1 MVMRRVLKHHV
12 CLCVL
17 STAIVAGLAL
27 ITSQKVY
34 AQAQNCGGWVQSSEG
49 LWSRHHDEKEGKIV
63 CNSSSGTRTLEGER
77 TIDMSDPD
85 EEAVKITGSKADIT
99 IGDNLLTVKNG
110 DRSDKSAIRVEQ
122 GARLTLK
129 ENVSITNVQKV
140 MEVDGSGS
148 VITVNGGTFGLKD
161 AIGARNGE
169 GRVMIE
175 VKKGGR
181 IVFDK
186 RAVGSLTISGGEGA
200 TTKVTGIEVSGT
212 GGEVEVRKGT
222 TVSFTGVTE
231 AIKIKG
237 SAEATVSGGG
247 TINVTGKSTGIKMEG
262 LGKADVMNLT
272 VNGSG
277 GTTVTG
283 AEVSNGT
290 LMMNMVKLMQVTT
303 GAKVTGGGTLKVLEG
318 TITGKGTG
326 TGVEMDSSGTVTL
339 TSVKISEFAKGVE
352 AKNGQLVINGTSTIT
367 VTDGGT
373 GVKVSGSATA
383 DLTRVKIT
391 VTGMYGTGLNITGGS
406 ATMMGGEIT
415 GTGGAESRSTGV
427 KMDSSG
433 TVTLNTVNVSG
444 VQTGVEVTKGTLKV
458 TEGSIGGK
466 TWGVKVS
473 ESATADLTRVG
484 ITVTGMYGT
493 GLNITGGSATMTGGS
508 ITGSGGAVS
517 TGTGVKMDS
526 SGTVTLNTVNV
537 SNFKTG
543 VQVTKGTLKVTEGSI
558 EGKTWGVKVDG
569 SGRLEM
575 NGGTIEG
582 ENGTGVWMEGG
593 GTAKLTGVTVTGGS
607 QGVRVQESGT
617 LVMTEGSIE
626 FKGDY
631 GVHVRDNATAKLT
644 EVTITGS
651 GTGVY
656 AGTAKTVTLNMVDI
670 SQVQMGVNAAAGQLV
685 MNMGTIT
692 VTNGGTGV
700 KVSGTATSAELKGT
714 QIKGNGGGTGIT
726 AAGKKV
732 TMTNVDISKV
742 QLGVEVKKGTGTMTI
757 TGGSIK
763 EVKWGIN
770 MEGGKKLVMDGGT
783 TISFTDGYGVKIQ
796 NNVTAELMGTVITGN
811 GGGTGVTAMGTGSV
825 TMNMVEI
832 SNVQMGVNAT
842 GGTVTITGGWIR
854 EVEKG
859 IDMEKGTLVVKDGT
873 RIEFKGKHGVRV
885 GGGVTSATLTNVMI
899 EGTDGKGTGVWMEG
913 TGNVT
918 LTSVDISKVQLGVEV
933 KKGTGTMTI
942 TGGSMTD
949 VQMGID
955 MAGSGTLTVEDGTR
969 IEFKG
974 THGVKV
980 GGSVTSATLTGVTI
994 RGTGGDGTGTGVH
1007 AEGGKVTV
1015 TGGWIREV
1023 QTGIDMAGKGTLTV
1037 SGTEIQF
1044 KNGHGVRVGEKVTS
1058 ATLTNVQI
1066 KGTDGK
1072 GMGVHAEGGKV
1083 TVTGGWIR
1091 EVQTGIDMA
1100 GKGTLKV
1107 EDGTRIEFKGTHG
1120 VKVGG
1125 SVTSATLTGVTIR
1138 GTGGDG
1144 TGTGV
1149 HAEGGKVTVKG
1160 GSITNVLTGIDMS
1173 GSGTLKVEDG
1183 TRISFK
1189 GTHGIGVWGDV
1200 TVSLTGTKIMGEGN
1214 GSDGSSTGIGVI
1226 MAGKTMTMDKVDIS
1240 GVAMGVYAGSGK
1252 LVIREGTTINFAKT
1266 YGVKVGASVTSTE
1279 LTRVTI
1285 VGEGKG
1291 TGVYA
1296 GGKTMMITGG
1306 SITNVQM
1313 GVRVMA
1319 GELEIKDGTV
1329 ITVTENGTGVG
1340 VWGGTATAELTEVTI
1355 KGEGSNGSNT
1365 GIGVIMAGSSGTM
1378 KDVRI
1383 SGVGMGVEVKA
1394 GNLTI
1399 TGGEIKEVQTGI
1411 AMMGDGKLTVEDN
1424 TTISFTRG
1432 YGVKVGGMVTSAQL
1446 TKVTITGT
1454 DGKGKGVYAKGGT
1467 VMVSGGWIRGVQT
1480 GIDMSGSGTLT
1491 VKDGTVIT
1499 VTENGYGVG
1508 VWGGTATA
1516 ELTEVT
1522 IKGEGEGKGTGVYAE
1537 GGNLTVKG
1545 GWIREVEK
1553 GIVMIGDGMLMVKDN
1568 TTIHFTRGYGV
1579 YVGGGATSTELK
1591 DVQIKGEKSG
1601 YGVYAGG
1608 EGRVTVKGGSIKEV
1622 QTGIVMMGKGTLEVK
1637 DNTTIHFTRGY
1648 GVYMGGGATSTELTN
1663 VQIKGG
1669 RSGYGVY
1676 VSGGTVMVSGGSIKG
1691 VWKGVEV
1698 LAGDLTVKGGTTI
1711 HFIGDGAGVY
1721 VEEKVKSATLTKVTI
1736 RGTGGDGS
1744 TGVIMESSG
1753 TMTDVDISNVQM
1765 GVTAMGGAVTI
1776 TGGSI
1781 KEVEKGIVMIGDGM
1795 LMVKGKTE
1803 IQFEKGD
1810 GYGVYMEGSV
1820 NASLMDVTI
1829 TGEEK
1834 KGTGVYAEG
1843 GKVWLENVHISEVGT
1858 GVEVMRGEAWLKE
1871 THLGNVAK
1879 GMNIENGD
1887 VYMEKG
1893 SIEFDGEHGI
1903 HLKQGNVDLRGVS
1916 MTYTGSD
1923 KTANFINVEGGTVL
1937 AENVTITGND
1947 KGQGLKVIKGGA
1959 VWLKNTT
1966 FTNVKNGMTVEGRS
1980 TIRMEK
1986 GGITFKEG
1994 HGIYLSGGQALL
2006 SSFNITGQGRKSIG
2020 MGVSNSGE
2028 VMMRGV
2034 EISKVGMGIRM
2045 TSGNLVM
2052 NRGSIA
2058 FNGDYGI
2065 NLVLGHALLNELTI
2079 TGSGISNTG
2088 TGVEVGYGGKVIM
2101 KGVNVSGVAMGV
2113 QVTTSSGA
2121 AWLKETYFT
2130 DVKNGIIVTEGN
2142 VIMDKGGIAFK
2153 GDYGINLAKGN
2164 VVLKSV
2170 NMTYAGSDKT
2180 ANFMRVEGGTV
2191 LAENVTISTSGNV
2204 SKGLGLKVIK
2214 DGKVVLK
2221 NTTFTNVKNGM
2232 TVTEG
2237 VVRMEGGEISFDG
2250 KHGIDLIQGQV
2261 ALMVVK
2267 MTYQG
2272 NSPTADFIKITGEDT
2287 TTNAVETILSK
2298 KKAAVVA
2305 ANLTINGNGHG
2316 QGLHVIRGGRVVL
2329 MKPTYT
2335 DVYNGMTIKEG
2346 AVQVLGGEMT
2356 FKGEHAVYLN
2366 RGHALLTNVAMKY
2379 TGDNDKS
2386 TFLKV
2391 EAKGNALNTADIRG
2405 TGIKIEGNGHVQGV
2419 HVENGGRVMLE
2430 SAVFSNIKNGVTV
2443 LNGEFWMKKGEIEFK
2458 GEHAVSL
2465 STGKVVL
2472 NGVIMNYGGDR
2483 RVKRGANSTKFIKV
2497 EGKGANLTAVK
2508 VMIIGNDNGQADGL
2522 MV

>member
-1 MVMRRVLKHHV
+1 MK
-12 CLCVL
+12 
-17 STAIVAGLAL
+17 AG
-27 ITSQKVY
+27 
-34 AQAQNCGGWVQSSEG
+34 
-49 LWSRHHDEKEGKIV
+49 
-63 CNSSSGTRTLEGER
+63 
-77 TIDMSDPD
+77 
-85 EEAVKITGSKADIT
+85 
-99 IGDNLLTVKNG
+99 
-110 DRSDKSAIRVEQ
+110 
-122 GARLTLK
+122 
-129 ENVSITNVQKV
+129 
-140 MEVDGSGS
+140 
-148 VITVNGGTFGLKD
+148 
-161 AIGARNGE
+161 
-169 GRVMIE
+169 
-175 VKKGGR
+175 
-181 IVFDK
+181 
-186 RAVGSLTISGGEGA
+186 
-200 TTKVTGIEVSGT
+200 
-212 GGEVEVRKGT
+212 
-222 TVSFTGVTE
+222 
-231 AIKIKG
+231 
-237 SAEATVSGGG
+237 
-247 TINVTGKSTGIKMEG
+247 
-262 LGKADVMNLT
+262 
-272 VNGSG
+272 
-277 GTTVTG
+277 
-283 AEVSNGT
+283 
-290 LMMNMVKLMQVTT
+290 
-303 GAKVTGGGTLKVLEG
+303 
-318 TITGKGTG
+318 
-326 TGVEMDSSGTVTL
+326 
-339 TSVKISEFAKGVE
+339 
-352 AKNGQLVINGTSTIT
+352 
-367 VTDGGT
+367 
-373 GVKVSGSATA
+373 
-383 DLTRVKIT
+383 DL
-391 VTGMYGTGLNITGGS
+391 
-406 ATMMGGEIT
+406 
-415 GTGGAESRSTGV
+415 
-427 KMDSSG
+427 
-433 TVTLNTVNVSG
+433 
-444 VQTGVEVTKGTLKV
+444 
-458 TEGSIGGK
+458 
-466 TWGVKVS
+466 
-473 ESATADLTRVG
+473 
-484 ITVTGMYGT
+484 
-493 GLNITGGSATMTGGS
+493 
-508 ITGSGGAVS
+508 
-517 TGTGVKMDS
+517 
-526 SGTVTLNTVNV
+526 
-537 SNFKTG
+537 
-543 VQVTKGTLKVTEGSI
+543 
-558 EGKTWGVKVDG
+558 
-569 SGRLEM
+569 
-575 NGGTIEG
+575 
-582 ENGTGVWMEGG
+582 
-593 GTAKLTGVTVTGGS
+593 
-607 QGVRVQESGT
+607 
-617 LVMTEGSIE
+617 
-626 FKGDY
+626 
-631 GVHVRDNATAKLT
+631 
-644 EVTITGS
+644 
-651 GTGVY
+651 
-656 AGTAKTVTLNMVDI
+656 
-670 SQVQMGVNAAAGQLV
+670 
-685 MNMGTIT
+685 
-692 VTNGGTGV
+692 
-700 KVSGTATSAELKGT
+700 
-714 QIKGNGGGTGIT
+714 
-726 AAGKKV
+726 
-732 TMTNVDISKV
+732 
-742 QLGVEVKKGTGTMTI
+742 TI

-763 EVKWGIN
+763 GVKWGIN

-796 NNVTAELMGTVITGN
+796 NNVTAELTNVKIMGSGSSQ
-811 GGGTGVTAMGTGSV
+811 GTGVTAEGTGNV
-825 TMNMVEI
+825 TMTSVNI
-832 SNVQMGVNAT
+832 SQVQVGVNAT

-854 EVEKG
+854 EVQTG

-873 RIEFKGKHGVRV
+873 RIEFTGTHGVKV
-885 GGGVTSATLTNVMI
+885 GTAVTSATLTNVMI
-899 EGTDGKGTGVWMEG
+899 EGTNGKGMGVYAEG

-918 LTSVDISKVQLGVEV
+918 LTSVGISKVQVGVEV
-933 KKGTGTMTI
+933 TGNGDLTVKGGEI
-942 TGGSMTD
+942 TN

-955 MAGSGTLTVEDGTR
+955 MSGSGTLTVEDNTTISFTGDGT
-969 IEFKG
+969 
-974 THGVKV
+974 GVKV
-980 GGSVTSATLTGVTI
+980 GATVQSATLTGVTI

-1007 AEGGKVTV
+1007 AEGGN
-1015 TGGWIREV
+1015 
-1023 QTGIDMAGKGTLTV
+1023 L
-1037 SGTEIQF
+1037 
-1044 KNGHGVRVGEKVTS
+1044 
-1058 ATLTNVQI
+1058 
-1066 KGTDGK
+1066 
-1072 GMGVHAEGGKV
+1072 
-1083 TVTGGWIR
+1083 
-1091 EVQTGIDMA
+1091 
-1100 GKGTLKV
+1100 
-1107 EDGTRIEFKGTHG
+1107 
-1120 VKVGG
+1120 
-1125 SVTSATLTGVTIR
+1125 
-1138 GTGGDG
+1138 
-1144 TGTGV
+1144 
-1149 HAEGGKVTVKG
+1149 TVKG

-1200 TVSLTGTKIMGEGN
+1200 TVSLTGTKIMGGGSN
-1214 GSDGSSTGIGVI
+1214 GATGIGVI
-1226 MAGKTMTMDKVDIS
+1226 MGTSKTVTLTSVDIS
-1240 GVAMGVYAGSGK
+1240 GVKIGVTMSGSGALTVSKGSMTNVQMGIAMMGGEK
-1252 LVIREGTTINFAKT
+1252 LTVKDNTTINFTGKHGI
-1266 YGVKVGASVTSTE
+1266 YVGATVTSAE
-1279 LTRVTI
+1279 LTKVTI
-1285 VGEGKG
+1285 KGGDQGKG

-1355 KGEGSNGSNT
+1355 KGEGKDK
-1365 GIGVIMAGSSGTM
+1365 GIGVIMAGKMMTMEKVDISGVGKGVYVMRGEVMMDKVDISGVQTGIEVESGTLEVLGVSGNSTINFTGDGYGVKVGASVKSVRLTDVRITGGDQGSGTGVWANSSEKM
-1378 KDVRI
+1378 TLMLDKVGISGVVMGVNMLEGEMLEIKEGTISFKAGYGVRVGDKVKSARLMGTQITGDGSGYGVWASSSEKMMMTLEDVRI
-1383 SGVGMGVEVKA
+1383 SGVAMGVEVKA

-1399 TGGEIKEVQTGI
+1399 TGGSIKEVQTGI
-1411 AMMGDGKLTVEDN
+1411 AMLGNGMLKVEEKTEIQFRN
-1424 TTISFTRG
+1424 G
-1432 YGVKVGGMVTSAQL
+1432 YGVYVGEKVQSATL
-1446 TKVTITGT
+1446 MGTVITG
-1454 DGKGKGVYAKGGT
+1454 GKAGYGVYAKGG
-1467 VMVSGGWIRGVQT
+1467 R
-1480 GIDMSGSGTLT
+1480 
-1491 VKDGTVIT
+1491 
-1499 VTENGYGVG
+1499 
-1508 VWGGTATA
+1508 
-1516 ELTEVT
+1516 
-1522 IKGEGEGKGTGVYAE
+1522 
-1537 GGNLTVKG
+1537 
-1545 GWIREVEK
+1545 
-1553 GIVMIGDGMLMVKDN
+1553 
-1568 TTIHFTRGYGV
+1568 
-1579 YVGGGATSTELK
+1579 
-1591 DVQIKGEKSG
+1591 
-1601 YGVYAGG
+1601 
-1608 EGRVTVKGGSIKEV
+1608 
-1622 QTGIVMMGKGTLEVK
+1622 
-1637 DNTTIHFTRGY
+1637 
-1648 GVYMGGGATSTELTN
+1648 
-1663 VQIKGG
+1663 
-1669 RSGYGVY
+1669 
-1676 VSGGTVMVSGGSIKG
+1676 VMVSGGSIKEVG
-1691 VWKGVEV
+1691 MGIRV
-1698 LAGDLTVKGGTTI
+1698 LAGDLTVRDGTTI

-1937 AENVTITGND
+1937 ALGVTINGND

>member
-34 AQAQNCGGWVQSSEG
+34 AQLKTENCMGWVEDMGG
-49 LWSRHHDEKEGKIV
+49 LLAMHHDKREGKIV
-63 CNSSSGTRTLEGER
+63 CNSQSGTRVLQGVRE
-77 TIDMSDPD
+77 IDMSNPD
-85 EEAVKITGSKADIT
+85 DGEEAVKITGSGANIT
-99 IGDNLLTVKNG
+99 IVEKLTVTDKSKS
-110 DRSDKSAIRVEQ
+110 SDKSAIRVEE
-122 GARLTLK
+122 GARLTFEK
-129 ENVSITNVQKV
+129 DVSITNVQKV

-148 VITVNGGTFGLKD
+148 VITVNGGTFRLKN
-161 AIGARNGE
+161 AIGAGKNGE

-175 VKKGGR
+175 VKDEGR

-186 RAVGSLTISGGEGA
+186 RAVGRNGGDLTISGGMGA
-200 TTKVTGIEVSGT
+200 MTTVTGIEVSGT

-231 AIKIKG
+231 AIKIK
-237 SAEATVSGGG
+237 SSVEATVSGGG
-247 TINVTGKSTGIKMEG
+247 TINVTGSGGAGSTVVKMEG

-272 VNGSG
+272 IDGSG
-277 GTTVTG
+277 TVTG

-303 GAKVTGGGTLKVLEG
+303 GAKVTGSGTLKVLEG
-318 TITGKGTG
+318 TITGKDGAD
-326 TGVEMDSSGTVTL
+326 TGVYAETSETVTL
-339 TSVKISEFAKGVE
+339 TSVKISNFKTGVE
-352 AKNGQLVINGTSTIT
+352 AKNGQLVIEGKSTVIT
-367 VTDGGT
+367 VTND
-373 GVKVSGSATA
+373 
-383 DLTRVKIT
+383 
-391 VTGMYGTGLNITGGS
+391 GTGLNITGGS

-415 GTGGAESRSTGV
+415 RTGGARSRSTGV
-427 KMDSSG
+427 MVGTSE

-444 VQTGVEVTKGTLKV
+444 VQTGVEAINGQLVINGTSTITV
-458 TEGSIGGK
+458 EGMYAY
-466 TWGVKVS
+466 GVKVS
-473 ESATADLTRVG
+473 GSATADLTRVG

-493 GLNITGGSATMTGGS
+493 GLNITGGSATMTGGE
-508 ITGSGGAVS
+508 ITGTGGAES

-537 SNFKTG
+537 SGVQTG
-543 VQVTKGTLKVTEGSI
+543 VEAIKGTLKVTEGSI
-558 EGKTWGVKVDG
+558 GGKTYGVKVDG

-575 NGGTIEG
+575 NGGTITG
-582 ENGTGVWMEGG
+582 GRSGTGVWMEGS

-607 QGVRVQESGT
+607 QGVYVSGGK
-617 LVMTEGSIE
+617 LVMNMGEITGGS
-626 FKGDY
+626 Y
-631 GVHVRDNATAKLT
+631 GVHVRGTATSAELT
-644 EVTITGS
+644 KVKIKGGG

-685 MNMGTIT
+685 MNMGTVEFT
-692 VTNGGTGV
+692 GNGYGV
-700 KVSGTATSAELKGT
+700 KVGNNATAKLTMVT
-714 QIKGNGGGTGIT
+714 IKGSGSSQGTGK
-726 AAGKKV
+726 GVWMEGGKV
-732 TMTNVDISKV
+732 TMSSVDISNV
-742 QLGVEVKKGTGTMTI
+742 QGGVEVKAGDLTI

-763 EVKWGIN
+763 GVKWGIN
-770 MEGGKKLVMDGGT
+770 MEGGEKLVVKGGT
-783 TISFTDGYGVKIQ
+783 TINFTGGYGVKIQ

-832 SNVQMGVNAT
+832 SKVQVGVNAT

-859 IDMEKGTLVVKDGT
+859 IDMTGTGTLTVSGTEIQFKENGYGVKVGT
-873 RIEFKGKHGVRV
+873 A
-885 GGGVTSATLTNVMI
+885 VTSATLTNVMI
-899 EGTDGKGTGVWMEG
+899 EGTNGKGMGVYAEG

-918 LTSVDISKVQLGVEV
+918 LTSVGISKVQVGVKVTGNGDLTV
-933 KKGTGTMTI
+933 KGGEI
-942 TGGSMTD
+942 TN

-955 MAGSGTLTVEDGTR
+955 MSGSGTLKVEDGTRIEFKNGHGVRVGEKVTSATLTNVTIRGNDGNGTGTGVHAEGGNLTVKGGSITNVLTGIDMAGKGTLTVEDGTR

-980 GGSVTSATLTGVTI
+980 GGSVTSTQLTGVTI
-994 RGTGGDGTGTGVH
+994 RGDDGKGTGVEVK
-1007 AEGGKVTV
+1007 AGDLTI
-1015 TGGWIREV
+1015 TGGEITNV
-1023 QTGIDMAGKGTLTV
+1023 QMGIDMAGKGTLT
-1037 SGTEIQF
+1037 
-1044 KNGHGVRVGEKVTS
+1044 
-1058 ATLTNVQI
+1058 
-1066 KGTDGK
+1066 
-1072 GMGVHAEGGKV
+1072 
-1083 TVTGGWIR
+1083 
-1091 EVQTGIDMA
+1091 
-1100 GKGTLKV
+1100 V

-1120 VKVGG
+1120 VKVGK
-1125 SVTSATLTGVTIR
+1125 SVTSATLTNVTIR
-1138 GTGGDG
+1138 GNDGNG

-1149 HAEGGKVTVKG
+1149 EVKAGDLTVKG
-1160 GSITNVLTGIDMS
+1160 GSITNVLTGIDMA
-1173 GSGTLKVEDG
+1173 GKGTLTVEDG
-1183 TRISFK
+1183 TRIEFK
-1189 GTHGIGVWGDV
+1189 GTH
-1200 TVSLTGTKIMGEGN
+1200 
-1214 GSDGSSTGIGVI
+1214 
-1226 MAGKTMTMDKVDIS
+1226 
-1240 GVAMGVYAGSGK
+1240 
-1252 LVIREGTTINFAKT
+1252 
-1266 YGVKVGASVTSTE
+1266 
-1279 LTRVTI
+1279 
-1285 VGEGKG
+1285 
-1291 TGVYA
+1291 
-1296 GGKTMMITGG
+1296 
-1306 SITNVQM
+1306 
-1313 GVRVMA
+1313 
-1319 GELEIKDGTV
+1319 
-1329 ITVTENGTGVG
+1329 GVG

-1383 SGVGMGVEVKA
+1383 SGVGMGVYVMRGEVMMDKVDISGVQTGIEVESGKLEVLGESGNSTINFTGDYGVKVGASVKSVRLTDVRITGGDQGKGTGIYAEGKKVTMTLDKVGISGVVMGVNMLEGEMLEIKGSSTISFKAGYGVRVGGSVKSARLMGTQITGDGSGYGVWASSSEKMMMTLEDVRISGVETGIDMSGSGVLKVSGESGNSMISFTGDYGVKVGGSVTSATLTNVQIKGGGEGYGVWAMGKMMTMDKVNISNVQMGVEVKA

-1399 TGGEIKEVQTGI
+1399 TGGSIKEVQTGI
-1411 AMMGDGKLTVEDN
+1411 AMLGNGMLKVEEKTEIQFRN
-1424 TTISFTRG
+1424 G
-1432 YGVKVGGMVTSAQL
+1432 YGVYVGEKVQSATL
-1446 TKVTITGT
+1446 MGTVITG
-1454 DGKGKGVYAKGGT
+1454 GKAGYGVYAKGG
-1467 VMVSGGWIRGVQT
+1467 R
-1480 GIDMSGSGTLT
+1480 
-1491 VKDGTVIT
+1491 
-1499 VTENGYGVG
+1499 
-1508 VWGGTATA
+1508 
-1516 ELTEVT
+1516 
-1522 IKGEGEGKGTGVYAE
+1522 
-1537 GGNLTVKG
+1537 
-1545 GWIREVEK
+1545 
-1553 GIVMIGDGMLMVKDN
+1553 
-1568 TTIHFTRGYGV
+1568 
-1579 YVGGGATSTELK
+1579 
-1591 DVQIKGEKSG
+1591 
-1601 YGVYAGG
+1601 
-1608 EGRVTVKGGSIKEV
+1608 
-1622 QTGIVMMGKGTLEVK
+1622 
-1637 DNTTIHFTRGY
+1637 
-1648 GVYMGGGATSTELTN
+1648 
-1663 VQIKGG
+1663 
-1669 RSGYGVY
+1669 
-1676 VSGGTVMVSGGSIKG
+1676 VMVSGGSIKEVG
-1691 VWKGVEV
+1691 MGIRV
-1698 LAGDLTVKGGTTI
+1698 LAGDLTVRDGTTI